1 MTVVLADTLRLAV
14 VVILLSI
21 GALAQSA
28 LEQAVTLAREKRYAE
43 ARRMLDGVAEP
54 GDVKQRVAFHR
65 LRAAIA
71 SGLGEAA
78 GAADEMESAM
88 KLAPDDQ
95 ALLLA
100 TVVAELQAGRLDPAL
115 QHANG
120 AGNTAAGQALLGD
133 IQEKRGRFVEAAN
146 AYREAVK
153 LAPDREQY
161 RIALALELVEHQ
173 TFPPAIAVLE
183 QAAPLFPT
191 SAKIRTL
198 LGIARYAYGEVD
210 GAENSLADAIRA
222 DPKMEPAYAYLAQI
236 ALESSAAPPQRV
248 IDALCGW
255 NRTVC
260 SAMELRVARDKG
272 DAALLSKA
280 IQGLKSAPAD
290 DPVSS
295 CELGRAY
302 EWTSQWTEAR
312 ACMET
317 CVRVKPA
324 PQNHY
329 RLGLIYSQ
337 LGLTDLAHQEME
349 LRKRA
354 LQDMSDE
361 DARRRNA
368 VQAFEYAVR

>member
-1 MTVVLADTLRLAV
+1 MTDVLADILRPVIFL
-14 VVILLSI
+14 ILLSM

-43 ARRMLDGVAEP
+43 ARRMLDGVAQPEN
-54 GDVKQRVAFHR
+54 VKQRVAFHR
-65 LRAAIA
+65 LKAAIA
-71 SGLGEAA
+71 SGLGEAP
-78 GAADEMESAM
+78 GAADEMESAL
-88 KLAPDDQ
+88 KLAPEEQ
-95 ALLLA
+95 SLLLA
-100 TVVAELQAGRLDPAL
+100 TAVAELQAGRLDPAL
-115 QHANG
+115 QHAAG

-153 LAPDREQY
+153 LAPDREEY

-183 QAAPLFPT
+183 QAAELFPT

-198 LGIARYAYGEVD
+198 LGIAKYAYGDVE
-210 GAENSLADAIRA
+210 GAENALADAIRA
-222 DPKMEPAYAYLAQI
+222 DPKMEPAYAYLSQI
-236 ALESSAAPPQRV
+236 ALESSGAPPQSA

-260 SAMELRVARDKG
+260 SAMELRVARNKG
-272 DAALLSKA
+272 DTALLSTA
-280 IQGLKSAPAD
+280 IAGLTRAPAD

-312 ACMET
+312 ARMEI
-317 CVRVKPA
+317 CVRVKPS

-337 LGLTDLAHQEME
+337 LGLTELAHREME
-349 LRKRA
+349 LRKQA
-354 LQDMSDE
+354 LQSMSDE

-368 VQAFEYAVR
+368 VQAFEYAVK

>member
-1 MTVVLADTLRLAV
+1 MTNVLADILRLV
-14 VVILLSI
+14 LVVILLSI

-28 LEQAVTLAREKRYAE
+28 LEQAVTLAREKRYQE

-54 GDVKQRVAFHR
+54 ADVKQRVAFHR
-65 LRAAIA
+65 LKAAIA
-71 SGLGEAA
+71 SGLGDAA
-78 GAADEMESAM
+78 AAADEMDSAL
-88 KLAPDDQ
+88 KLAVDDQ
-95 ALLLA
+95 GLLIA
-100 TVVAELQAGRLDPAL
+100 TAVAELQAGRLDRAL
-115 QHANG
+115 QHASS
-120 AGNTAAGQALLGD
+120 AGNTAAGQAVLGD

-173 TFPPAIAVLE
+173 TFPPAIAMLE
-183 QAAPLFPT
+183 QAAALFPT
-191 SAKIRTL
+191 SARIRTL
-198 LGIARYAYGEVD
+198 LGIARYAYGDVE
-210 GAENSLADAIRA
+210 GAENALADAIRA
-222 DPKMEPAYAYLAQI
+222 DPKMEPAYAYLEQI
-236 ALESSAAPPQRV
+236 ALESSAAPPQRA
-248 IDALCGW
+248 IDALCAW
-255 NRTVC
+255 NGTVC

-280 IQGLKSAPAD
+280 IAGLKSAPAG

-302 EWTSQWTEAR
+302 EWASQWREAR
-312 ACMET
+312 ARMET
-317 CVRVKPA
+317 CVRVRPA

-337 LGLTDLAHQEME
+337 LGFAELAHQQME

-354 LQDMSDE
+354 LQNMSDE
-361 DARRRNA
+361 DARRRSA
-368 VQAFEYAVR
+368 VQAFEYAV